1 MAQPSGEE
9 MPFMFKPMLTSLIVP
24 GILAV
29 MARIIVAGKRLRRTG
44 RPVGTEGIG

>member
-1 MAQPSGEE
+1 

-29 MARIIVAGKRLRRTG
+29 MAGNIVPEKRLRRAG
-44 RPVGTEGIG
+44 RPVGAEGIG